1 MKRTLGN
8 SHSDRHQHLDCYCHH
23 ARHHQLHPG
32 IGLPPRLAGISE
44 RPSHPLFAQ
53 SPRAPHSREPRAF
66 RFGILKKEENIW
78 RFEGFLVFLQWFIK
92 KEIRLMCKYEEI
104 EGWRLSNGKTI
115 REINNAVH
123 DEVERIYL
131 EAWSKGISVPYFEGG
146 KTFLANPD
154 GSDDEVSLDFNTR
167 QYTIIRQVAAPG
179 KGKMSY
185 LLQA

>member
-1 MKRTLGN
+1 
-8 SHSDRHQHLDCYCHH
+8 
-23 ARHHQLHPG
+23 
-32 IGLPPRLAGISE
+32 
-44 RPSHPLFAQ
+44 
-53 SPRAPHSREPRAF
+53 
-66 RFGILKKEENIW
+66 
-78 RFEGFLVFLQWFIK
+78 
-92 KEIRLMCKYEEI
+92 MCKYEEI

-154 GSDDEVSLDFNTR
+154 GSDDEVNFDIRTR
-167 QYTIIRQVAAPG
+167 QYAIIRQVAAPG